1 MKTRLLACFAL
12 VLALPNAWAC
22 ASKESDV
29 AAKVSISSVQMISDC
44 RDKEDASVAAGA
56 AMQPPA
62 DEAQKGDSL
71 VAFEQP
77 CTQSNM
83 QLSLRSEES
92 APLSFTVRSVKLLS
106 ADGVQVATLQSRGPS
121 VWVVDGYHPWD
132 ERLVP
137 KTDVKA
143 SYKLSVPDWYEVDK
157 KLGMDSS
164 VGKMFL
170 LEIEVSVDG
179 KSQTLRSAPFPR
191 EEDHVVVT

>member
-12 VLALPNAWAC
+12 VLANAC

-44 RDKEDASVAAGA
+44 PDKEDASVAAGA

-62 DEAQKGDSL
+62 DQARGDSL

-77 CTQSNM
+77 CTQSNV

-92 APLSFTVRSVKLLS
+92 APLSFAVRSVRLLS
-106 ADGVQVATLQSRGPS
+106 ADGVQVATLKSRGPS

-179 KSQTLRSAPFPR
+179 KSQTLRSTPFPR
-191 EEDHVVVT
+191 EEDHVIVT